1 MNKKAFFVIS
11 LISVGLTTLG
21 LLVDSDP
28 KNSSMWTTVFE
39 YFAMLTLIFTAITL
53 LFMVSKIV
61 FKNKTQKTT

>member
-1 MNKKAFFVIS
+1 MSKKAFFVIS